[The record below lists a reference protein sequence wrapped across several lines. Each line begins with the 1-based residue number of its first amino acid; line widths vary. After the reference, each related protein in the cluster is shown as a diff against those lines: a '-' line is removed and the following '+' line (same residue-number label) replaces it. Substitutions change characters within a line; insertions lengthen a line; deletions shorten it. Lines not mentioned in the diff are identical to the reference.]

1 MRWIRYKLFIF
12 ILVTTPCFASSDGS
26 LGIGVDV
33 EVSGYFSPSVENMI
47 VQSIQAGSLAELAGL
62 MVGDKVIS
70 INSCDI
76 PGCSVSYVRRA
87 MDSNE
92 AGNIE
97 FLVEREHGST
107 LSLTVVK

>member
-1 MRWIRYKLFIF
+1 MRWIRYTLF
-12 ILVTTPCFASSDGS
+12 ILVTTPCFASSEDS

-33 EVSGYFSPSVENMI
+33 EVSGYFSPSVESMI
-47 VQSIQAGSLAELAGL
+47 VQSIQDGSLAELAGL

-70 INSCDI
+70 INNCGI
-76 PGCSVSYVRRA
+76 PGCSVSYMRKA
-87 MDSNE
+87 MDSKE

-97 FLVEREHGST
+97 FLVERDHGSI